1 MGIPW
6 PNSGW
11 LHPSPG
17 GGMGSIPGQGNKI
30 LNATRH
36 GQRNRPRKHKTKQ
49 KARQKKKQNKNPVQW
64 GSSGYILM
72 PQLRFAKR
80 ENSQEVSASSQASQ
94 LDWQGRSWWR
104 FDAPGSSL
112 LVPSAQIL
120 RDPPNPGN
128 LQGLTSWAG
137 SFILMDMLYQDL
149 GCKSGSWLLKTGS
162 WSLSTHATN
171 ILGSSSSH
179 IHFRKNQSSSSQIDR

>member
-6 PNSGW
+6 PSSGW

-36 GQRNRPRKHKTKQ
+36 GQRNRP
-49 KARQKKKQNKNPVQW
+49 KKQNTKQDKKTPVQW
-64 GSSGYILM
+64 GSSADILM
-72 PQLRFAKR
+72 SQPRFAKR

-94 LDWQGRSWWR
+94 LDWQGRCWWR
-104 FDAPGSSL
+104 FDAPGSPL

-120 RDPPNPGN
+120 HDPPNPGN
-128 LQGLTSWAG
+128 LQGLTSWAD
-137 SFILMDMLYQDL
+137 SFILMGMLYQGL
-149 GCKSGSWLLKTGS
+149 GGKSDNTHKAFSLRTGSWL
-162 WSLSTHATN
+162 HATN
-171 ILGSSSSH
+171 ILGSSFSH